1 MKTKT
6 TKTTDRRK
14 FLMAAGLGSAGAA
27 ALAIGG
33 RKAAKVAQAAPQQD
47 AASGYRETDHIRKY
61 YKTTK
66 V

>member
-1 MKTKT
+1 MKT

-33 RKAAKVAQAAPQQD
+33 RKAAKVAAATPAQEE
-47 AASGYRETDHIRKY
+47 ASGYRETEHIRKY
-61 YKTTK
+61 YKTTQ

>member
-1 MKTKT
+1 MKT

-14 FLMAAGLGSAGAA
+14 FLMTAGLGSAGAA

-33 RKAAKVAQAAPQQD
+33 RKAAKVAAAPAQD
-47 AASGYRETDHIRKY
+47 EASGYRETEHIRKY

>member
-1 MKTKT
+1 MKT

-33 RKAAKVAQAAPQQD
+33 RKAAKVAQAAPQGED
-47 AASGYRETDHIRKY
+47 TASGYRETDHIRKY